1 MKLAFRA
8 YAVTSKALSKK
19 QLSLTRG
26 EFITLLEAARV
37 MDDAGMSRKAV
48 HGIFVFSQCTVLDEF
63 QRSKKDLDRDDS
75 KTLSFEELLEALAR
89 VADVW
94 EGGKSGVGSAVGGFD
109 GKLTRFLFTFLKNL
123 SL

>member
-1 MKLAFRA
+1 M
-8 YAVTSKALSKK
+8 
-19 QLSLTRG
+19 
-26 EFITLLEAARV
+26 